1 VERRDRLVAGDRL
14 LVTSLLPECDAS
26 HAGSRAS
33 VLYAAPP
40 PPPLPAIPG
49 LPRRHFI
56 HPARYLDFLDL
67 PALRIRLVDS
77 SPGHLG
83 SLLSGPA
90 NSSNVQTCLPTVSLP
105 QLSLWFSSQL
115 QCFSGDSKSPAR
127 TCVDNGTFAYTF
139 IVSKQD

>member
-90 NSSNVQTCLPTVSLP
+90 NSSNVQTCLPTVSCLFTTAVTVVFE
-105 QLSLWFSSQL
+105 SITMFFWWFKKK
-115 QCFSGDSKSPAR
+115 SGENLCR
-127 TCVDNGTFAYTF
+127 
-139 IVSKQD
+139 

>member
-1 VERRDRLVAGDRL
+1 VAGDRL

-90 NSSNVQTCLPTVSLP
+90 NSSNVQTCLYLPSLYHSCHCGFRVNYNVFLVVLKVRREPVSIM
-105 QLSLWFSSQL
+105 
-115 QCFSGDSKSPAR
+115 AR
-127 TCVDNGTFAYTF
+127 LHIPLLFRNRIRIPG
-139 IVSKQD
+139 